1 MADSNDLSC
10 YVESDGDSFLSGSV
24 NYSTDCSD
32 DHSISD
38 ISVSAET
45 EVRPYH
51 FELEMSNSESVDHG
65 EDAHIDDTHPS
76 IPERVGN
83 NHW

>member
-10 YVESDGDSFLSGSV
+10 YVESDDDSFFSGCV

-38 ISVSAET
+38 ISVLAEM
-45 EVRPYH
+45 EVQPYR
-51 FELEMSNSESVDHG
+51 FEPKVSDS
-65 EDAHIDDTHPS
+65 
-76 IPERVGN
+76 
-83 NHW
+83 